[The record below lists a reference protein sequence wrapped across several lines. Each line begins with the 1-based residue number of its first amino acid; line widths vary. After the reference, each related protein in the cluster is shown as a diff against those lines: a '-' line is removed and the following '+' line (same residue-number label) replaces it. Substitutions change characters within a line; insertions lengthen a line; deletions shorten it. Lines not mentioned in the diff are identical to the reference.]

1 MLAHCTQRAFH
12 VLRVHGLA
20 ARLLSP
26 MSRRTLG
33 DYLCFRTLCWVWSQ
47 HLLSNPVY
55 VQSMNFPDF
64 TLGEILPKNRR
75 NQVAKEPLP
84 CSIIPR
90 ILGCSDRF
98 WEIFLNCSRTPQMIS
113 HMGITRDP
121 LTTVSTTTLQRAIDS
136 HPVFSISARLCG
148 TPLKLRAAYRT
159 DKLDHFSHSITS
171 AICFR

>member
-55 VQSMNFPDF
+55 VQSMNSPDF

-98 WEIFLNCSRTPQMIS
+98 WEIFLNCSRTLATSTGSSMPICSQGTIS
-113 HMGITRDP
+113 QSFSWP
-121 LTTVSTTTLQRAIDS
+121 CCASVLLPFFQLQIPHIVWQFEMLSLPPFDR
-136 HPVFSISARLCG
+136 G
-148 TPLKLRAAYRT
+148 
-159 DKLDHFSHSITS
+159 
-171 AICFR
+171 